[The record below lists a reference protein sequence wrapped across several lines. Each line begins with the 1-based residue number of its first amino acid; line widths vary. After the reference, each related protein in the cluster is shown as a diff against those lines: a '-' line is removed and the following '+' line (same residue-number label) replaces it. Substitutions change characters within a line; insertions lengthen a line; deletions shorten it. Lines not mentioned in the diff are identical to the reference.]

1 LRNIGIAFFVLGL
14 AVLIGSW
21 ITILQ
26 ASFWL
31 SAVII
36 PIMSVVI
43 FFACIVTG
51 AGSVMIDCPDSSEK
65 VGWFSGLCLLLSA
78 ATLYYITGL
87 SWYGYIFQLLGA
99 VLMIAVMAVG
109 GVLCLAPFIR
119 AHFFPAVEHSNYTIS
134 RGACLVLM
142 LSAALVAIYTVST
155 SDWED
160 FEFTALNGILLAN
173 VMLAFGALF
182 FSGWMIPAVAIALVI
197 MECAFTGSIAIVAK
211 SFNLVFLVGII
222 AKIAYLCFSLQKNPK
237 AYLHRGISL
246 VKFPATVSADQ

>member
-1 LRNIGIAFFVLGL
+1 MRRIGIAFFVLGL

-36 PIMSVVI
+36 PIMSVLI
-43 FFACIVTG
+43 FFSCIVTS
-51 AGSVMIDCPDSSEK
+51 AGSVMIDGPGDPEK
-65 VGWFSGLCLLLSA
+65 IGWFSGFCLLLSA

-87 SWYGYIFQLLGA
+87 SWYGYIFELLGA
-99 VLMIAVMAVG
+99 VLMIAVMAIG

-119 AHFFPAVEHSNYTIS
+119 AHFFPAVDHSNYTIS
-134 RGACLVLM
+134 RGACLILM
-142 LSAALVAIYTVST
+142 LSSALVTIYTLST
-155 SDWED
+155 GDWED

-173 VMLAFGALF
+173 VLLAFVALF
-182 FSGWMIPAVAIALVI
+182 FAGWFIPAAAIALVI
-197 MECAFTGSIAIVAK
+197 LECAFTGSIAIVAK

-222 AKIAYLCFSLQKNPK
+222 AKIAYLGFSLQKNPK
-237 AYLHRGISL
+237 AYLHRG
-246 VKFPATVSADQ
+246 VSPRGNPEMAEAL